1 MKRFLLS
8 AMLLIGLAAP
18 VHAAPDYIGTYH
30 STPEDEA
37 AIREVIARF
46 DRGIREKDGEL
57 LKSTFLHD
65 EILFISP
72 PYQAVIDD
80 VRERYDPD
88 FMKVGPM
95 TEAMNFVNFI
105 TTTESTVAENFYNI
119 EITQDQTYALVTF
132 DYEFVVDDKVTNYGL
147 EVWQLFK
154 VDGRWGIASVNWSVT
169 MLE

>member
-1 MKRFLLS
+1 MRTLLLF
-8 AMLLIGLAAP
+8 AILAVGLAVPLKAT
-18 VHAAPDYIGTYH
+18 PDYIGTYH

-37 AIREVIARF
+37 AIRDVIARF
-46 DRGIREKDGEL
+46 DRGIREKDEGL

-72 PYQAVIDD
+72 PPQTVIDE
-80 VRERYDPD
+80 VREKYDTD

-95 TEAMNFVNFI
+95 TEAMNFVKFI
-105 TTTESTVAENFYNI
+105 STTESTVAENFYNI
-119 EITQDQTYALVTF
+119 EIKQDQTYALVTF
-132 DYEFVVDDKVTNYGL
+132 DYEFVMDGTVTNYGL

-169 MLE
+169 VPE

>member
-1 MKRFLLS
+1 MKALVLCVLVAF
-8 AMLLIGLAAP
+8 GLAVP
-18 VHAAPDYIGTYH
+18 VFAAPEYIGTYH

-37 AIREVIARF
+37 AIRDVISRF

-65 EILFISP
+65 KILFISP
-72 PYQAVIDD
+72 PPQAVIDD
-80 VRERYDPD
+80 VREKYDAD

-105 TTTESTVAENFYNI
+105 STTESTVAENFYNI
-119 EITQDQTYALVTF
+119 EIKQDQTYAMVTF
-132 DYEFVVDDKVTNYGL
+132 DYEFVIDGTVTNYGL

-154 VDGRWGIASVNWSVT
+154 VDGRWSIASVNWSVT
-169 MLE
+169 VPE